1 MAVISS
7 SAAVLLFCVTSV
19 RCPFAERRGHSQT
32 PIDYVY
38 TIAYKYMRFHWDES
52 KNRTNYRKHGVW
64 FEEAQTV
71 WADPRS
77 MEFFDPE
84 HSEQEDR
91 FLRIG
96 YSTGGRL
103 LLIVFCE
110 RESGGVIRLISA
122 RKATTKEAK
131 VYEEGI

>member
-1 MAVISS
+1 M
-7 SAAVLLFCVTSV
+7 
-19 RCPFAERRGHSQT
+19 ERIQEPDQH
-32 PIDYVY
+32 
-38 TIAYKYMRFHWDES
+38 
-52 KNRTNYRKHGVW
+52 RKHGVW

-71 WADPRS
+71 WADRRS
-77 MEFFDPE
+77 IEFFDSG
-84 HSEQEDR
+84 HSAAEDR
-91 FLRIG
+91 FLRFG
-96 YSTGGRL
+96 HSTGGRL

>member
-1 MAVISS
+1 
-7 SAAVLLFCVTSV
+7 
-19 RCPFAERRGHSQT
+19 
-32 PIDYVY
+32 
-38 TIAYKYMRFHWDES
+38 MRLEWDES

-84 HSEQEDR
+84 HSEEEDR

-96 YSTGGRL
+96 YSDWRPIAVDRFLRTGIWRRDL
-103 LLIVFCE
+103 PDLC
-110 RESGGVIRLISA
+110 S
-122 RKATTKEAK
+122 
-131 VYEEGI
+131 

>member
-1 MAVISS
+1 
-7 SAAVLLFCVTSV
+7 
-19 RCPFAERRGHSQT
+19 
-32 PIDYVY
+32 
-38 TIAYKYMRFHWDES
+38 MRFEWSES
-52 KNRTNYRKHGVW
+52 KNLTNYRKHGVW

-71 WADPRS
+71 WADLRS
-77 MEFFDPE
+77 IEFFDPE
-84 HSEQEDR
+84 HSDDEER

-122 RKATTKEAK
+122 RKATAKEAK
-131 VYEEGI
+131 TYEEGI

>member
-1 MAVISS
+1 
-7 SAAVLLFCVTSV
+7 
-19 RCPFAERRGHSQT
+19 
-32 PIDYVY
+32 
-38 TIAYKYMRFHWDES
+38 MRFEWSES
-52 KNRTNYRKHGVW
+52 KNLTNYRKHGVW

-71 WADPRS
+71 WADTRS

-84 HSEQEDR
+84 HSEAEDR

-122 RKATTKEAK
+122 RKATVKEAK
-131 VYEEGI
+131 TYEEGI